1 MEKKRHLMMTLCTLL
16 MLPMVLAGCSSDND
30 DDLFTVCPSASVLR
44 AIIVEEGTQLY
55 DITEEDVVLTIE
67 DIVAC
72 NPKTGLFKL
81 KGVGRIVEKSYPL
94 PTQYYIRFF
103 AANHMLFEARL
114 NNLLS
119 SYMPSGLIFY
129 SYSDPSHPTD
139 DISWFKLTSV
149 VIKDGDTT
157 IGAPTK
163 AEQKGIEELYSIL
176 GAHHLLDENLTPSIL
191 E

>member
-1 MEKKRHLMMTLCTLL
+1 MEKKRHLILALCALL
-16 MLPMVLAGCSSDND
+16 MLPMALTGCSHDD
-30 DDLFTVCPSASVLR
+30 DDLYVVCPGTPALR
-44 AIIVEEGTQLY
+44 AIVVEEGAQLY

-67 DIVAC
+67 NIVAC

-81 KGVGRIVEKSYPL
+81 KGVSRIVEKSYPL
-94 PTQYYIRFF
+94 PTQYCIRFF

-114 NNLLS
+114 NNTLS

-163 AEQKGIEELYSIL
+163 DEQKGIADLYSLL
-176 GAHHLLDENLTPSIL
+176 GALQLLDENLTVSMV

>member
-1 MEKKRHLMMTLCTLL
+1 MEKKRHLMMMLCALL

-72 NPKTGLFKL
+72 NPKKGLFKL
-81 KGVGRIVEKSYPL
+81 KNAARIAKKSYPL
-94 PTQYYIRFF
+94 PTQYCICFF
-103 AANHMLFEARL
+103 ADNRLLFEAKL
-114 NNLLS
+114 NCIIS
-119 SYMPSGLIFY
+119 SYLATGLTFY
-129 SYSDPSHPTD
+129 SYSDPSYPSD
-139 DISWFKLTSV
+139 DISWFKLMSV
-149 VIKDGDTT
+149 VIKDGDSST
-157 IGAPTK
+157 GAPTE

-176 GAHHLLDENLTPSIL
+176 GAHHLLDENLTPSML